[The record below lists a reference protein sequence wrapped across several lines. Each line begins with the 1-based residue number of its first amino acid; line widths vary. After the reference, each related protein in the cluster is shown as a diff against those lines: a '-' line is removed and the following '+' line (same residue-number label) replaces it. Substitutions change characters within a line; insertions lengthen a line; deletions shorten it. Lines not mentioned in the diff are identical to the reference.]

1 MLHPWVLPP
10 HPRHP
15 SLKGILGF
23 QKEINRKAGKRHGG
37 LNLTFRMRVWSKL
50 LCNKCICKLPSY
62 IIYHRTYIHIYISIH
77 IVCIHRHYIF
87 RTGGLSFWNF
97 DDHGGGFL
105 LSPRQMKPEED
116 LPSDTL
122 KAGGRGTLKNNRSR
136 FGCVHFGPPPNWL
149 RFCSLGFP
157 IKPTNKGYGA
167 SQKQKQRAASF
178 EGLKRES
185 SNALTLSWVRPFLSR
200 ALKSYMPTW
209 VGVCFY

>member
-1 MLHPWVLPP
+1 MLVSTGPRPLHSPCFVAEPWSCCLTFAASLGPP
-10 HPRHP
+10 SSPP
-15 SLKGILGF
+15 LKGILGF

-50 LCNKCICKLPSY
+50 LCNKCICKLPSC
-62 IIYHRTYIHIYISIH
+62 IIYHRTYIYIYISIH

-122 KAGGRGTLKNNRSR
+122 KTGGRGTLKNNRSR

-149 RFCSLGFP
+149 RFFLGLSYKTHQQGVWSLA
-157 IKPTNKGYGA
+157 KA
-167 SQKQKQRAASF
+167 EAASRLF
-178 EGLKRES
+178 
-185 SNALTLSWVRPFLSR
+185 
-200 ALKSYMPTW
+200 
-209 VGVCFY
+209 